1 MTEQFKPDPIQAA
14 ELAAQMN
21 RRSVSVDDPYLQT
34 LGLMTNHR
42 MVANEILYAQA
53 SEEYSTHGYWTS
65 KAERNYFLTAKPDAN
80 EAFRLLYRHARAAP
94 VLKETFVTEML
105 EWMEDGDQ
113 MDEIRD
119 PHSWRVPHL
128 SFLTNEEKALLKAPE
143 LYPAMEGELEPSA
156 RTQKVQWPMNRMQLR
171 AFWRMV
177 RLCEDERGFSLEWLQ
192 DVCSSNWF
200 QTLERRPKKSGVY

>member
-1 MTEQFKPDPIQAA
+1 MTEQFRPDPVQAGQI
-14 ELAAQMN
+14 AADLS
-21 RRSVSVDDPYLQT
+21 RRWMSADIPYLQKV
-34 LGLMTNHR
+34 GLMMNDR
-42 MVANEILYAQA
+42 MVANEMLYAQA

-65 KAERNYFLTAKPDAN
+65 KAERNYFLTEKPDAN
-80 EAFRLLYRHARAAP
+80 EAFRLLYRHAPAAP

-105 EWMEDGDQ
+105 EWMEDDDQ

-119 PHSWRVPHL
+119 PHSWRVPQL
-128 SFLTNEEKALLKAPE
+128 SFLTNEEEALLKAPE
-143 LYPAMEGELEPSA
+143 LYRAMEDELEPSA
-156 RTQKVQWPMNRMQLR
+156 RAQKVQWPMNRMQLR

-200 QTLERRPKKSGVY
+200 QTLERRPKKSDDF

>member
-1 MTEQFKPDPIQAA
+1 MTEQFRPDPVQAGQI
-14 ELAAQMN
+14 AADLS
-21 RRSVSVDDPYLQT
+21 RRWMSADIPYLQKV
-34 LGLMTNHR
+34 GLMMNDR

-65 KAERNYFLTAKPDAN
+65 KAERNYFLTEKPDAN
-80 EAFRLLYRHARAAP
+80 EAFRLLYRHAPAAP

-105 EWMEDGDQ
+105 VWMEDDDQ

-119 PHSWRVPHL
+119 PHSWRVPQL
-128 SFLTNEEKALLKAPE
+128 SFLTSEEEALLKAPE
-143 LYPAMEGELEPSA
+143 LYRAMEDEVEPSA
-156 RTQKVQWPMNRMQLR
+156 RAQKVQWPMNRMQLR

-200 QTLERRPKKSGVY
+200 QTLERRPKKSDDF

>member
-1 MTEQFKPDPIQAA
+1 MTEQFRPDPVQAGQI
-14 ELAAQMN
+14 AADLS
-21 RRSVSVDDPYLQT
+21 RRWMSADIPYLQKV
-34 LGLMTNHR
+34 GLMMNDR

-65 KAERNYFLTAKPDAN
+65 KAERNYFLTEKPDAN
-80 EAFRLLYRHARAAP
+80 EAFCLLYRHAPAAP
-94 VLKETFVTEML
+94 VLKETFVTEIL
-105 EWMEDGDQ
+105 EWMEDDDQ

-119 PHSWRVPHL
+119 PHSWRGPQL
-128 SFLTNEEKALLKAPE
+128 SFLTNEEEALLKAPE
-143 LYPAMEGELEPSA
+143 LYRAMEDELEPSA
-156 RTQKVQWPMNRMQLR
+156 RAQKVQWPMNRMQLR

-200 QTLERRPKKSGVY
+200 QTLERRPKKSDDF

>member
-1 MTEQFKPDPIQAA
+1 MTEQFRPDPIQAGQI
-14 ELAAQMN
+14 AADVS
-21 RRSVSVDDPYLQT
+21 RRTVSVDDPYLQT
-34 LGLMTNHR
+34 LGLMTNNR

-65 KAERNYFLTAKPDAN
+65 KTERNYFLTAKPDAN
-80 EAFRLLYRHARAAP
+80 EAFRLLHRHAPAAP
-94 VLKETFVTEML
+94 ILQETFVTEWL
-105 EWMEDGDQ
+105 DYFKSEGE
-113 MDEIRD
+113 MDE
-119 PHSWRVPHL
+119 
-128 SFLTNEEKALLKAPE
+128 FLYRQEWKMPEAIFQTDQEKALSKAPE
-143 LYPAMEGELEPSA
+143 LYPAMEVELEPSA
-156 RTQKVQWPMNRMQLR
+156 RSQKVQWPMNRMQLR